1 MLNSCFFAGIL
12 ELESHMVNNVESVL
26 EDLHVIF
33 SLHLVTHEQIWGK
46 DGRNGLLNI
55 EMEGALIV
63 GLVLFQS
70 LRLVFVLRIGTSPLE
85 VGVVIL
91 KVWVRMLLI
100 VSDDLLHVIMWPLS
114 RNLERLVLLGSVHCE
129 GRVRGGVS
137 SSLLSLGLLSLG
149 LGLALL
155 CLGWRRLALEELLV
169 IICKCGRFGLICGS
183 DSS

>member
-33 SLHLVTHEQIWGK
+33 SLHLVPHEQIWGK
-46 DGRNGLLNI
+46 DRGNGLLNI

-63 GLVLFQS
+63 SLVLFQS
-70 LRLVFVLRIGTSPLE
+70 LRLVFFLRIGTSSLE

-114 RNLERLVLLGSVHCE
+114 RNLERLVLLGGVHWE
-129 GRVRGGVS
+129 GRVRGGIS
-137 SSLLSLGLLSLG
+137 SSLLSLGLG

-155 CLGWRRLALEELLV
+155 CLGRVWLALEELLV
-169 IICKCGRFGLICGS
+169 IVCKCGRFDLICGS
-183 DSS
+183 ASS